1 MSGLLSL
8 KLNLHAFA
16 YTIKDSVLVHIC
28 ISRNAA
34 TRPDPQWST
43 KLYEFANFKLESF
56 AVLSLIDIV
65 VLVKRFV
72 LISLLR

>member
-1 MSGLLSL
+1 MILCFPVL

-34 TRPDPQWST
+34 TRPDPQWSL
-43 KLYEFANFKLESF
+43 KFYEFANFKLDLF
-56 AVLSLIDIV
+56 TVLSLIDIV
-65 VLVKRFV
+65 
-72 LISLLR
+72 

>member
-1 MSGLLSL
+1 MILCVRFL

-34 TRPDPQWST
+34 TRPDPQWSL
-43 KLYEFANFKLESF
+43 KLYEFADFKPLLF
-56 AVLSLIDIV
+56 AILLLIDIV
-65 VLVKRFV
+65 
-72 LISLLR
+72 